1 MVISI
6 AHTSTFVSPLQYYN
20 TGKDHQR
27 DELCHGQSRNSPDPD
42 RPIGGCHHSDGGKQ
56 EMKEETEMTSGQSNQ
71 LMVPLHLPSSFPCP
85 IFSPSFVLDLC
96 FAVRPILRFSGLLRL
111 SQSHFSLISWPP
123 PFTFLLFLSLA
134 PSLIPSLHC
143 IALSNPP
150 GSCCGPLFTFLFF
163 ISHLFIPTDLFFCHL
178 FLKLCFHLSIVVFY
192 P

>member
-1 MVISI
+1 
-6 AHTSTFVSPLQYYN
+6 
-20 TGKDHQR
+20 
-27 DELCHGQSRNSPDPD
+27 
-42 RPIGGCHHSDGGKQ
+42 
-56 EMKEETEMTSGQSNQ
+56 MKEETEMTSGQSNQ

-150 GSCCGPLFTFLFF
+150 GSCCGPLFLFPFLYLSPVH
-163 ISHLFIPTDLFFCHL
+163 SHRS
-178 FLKLCFHLSIVVFY
+178 FLLSLVFKIVF
-192 P
+192 PSLHCCLLSLITLPSLGQ